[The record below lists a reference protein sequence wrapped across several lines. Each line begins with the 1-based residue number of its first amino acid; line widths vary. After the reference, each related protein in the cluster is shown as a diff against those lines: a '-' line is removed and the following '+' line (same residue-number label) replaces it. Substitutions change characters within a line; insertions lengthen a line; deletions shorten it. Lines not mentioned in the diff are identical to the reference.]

1 VDRRL
6 GAILV
11 ADVVGY
17 SRLME
22 VDEAGT
28 ARLLLSIAPLP
39 IPSLP
44 SMVGTLGG
52 GGFTV
57 PSPVNGR

>member
-1 VDRRL
+1 
-6 GAILV
+6 V

-28 ARLLLSIAPLP
+28 ARLLPEHRAAA

-57 PSPVNGR
+57 PSPANGR